1 MGIVRTI
8 SIIITPLC
16 VAACGGGGGGDVI
29 QQNIP
34 TTSRA
39 TETTTTLLSPYS
51 TTSSI
56 GQSGQIY
63 VLERL
68 SLGAQK
74 RLSAWSNETY
84 QEQFTLE
91 HVLIEE
97 NGTIYGTPTPSPAAT
112 LHYTADGTAT
122 GYIVYNNDAY
132 QLSDGNVVLSLNSA
146 QGGTLTLDR
155 FNVTPLGIGQQDLE
169 NLTIDVSNFDY
180 LGACGSADF
189 CSNTARYAFSSAG
202 NIPLGTTVTGTVLG
216 GVFGPNGENAGALLE
231 ASHENTVEFRGDFV
245 ASRTR

>member
-8 SIIITPLC
+8 GIIITPLC

-68 SLGAQK
+68 SVGAQK

-91 HVLIEE
+91 HVLVEE

-202 NIPLGTTVTGTVLG
+202 NIPAGTTVTGTVLG

-231 ASHENTVEFRGDFV
+231 ASDENTVEFRGDFV

>member
-1 MGIVRTI
+1 MGIIRTI

-39 TETTTTLLSPYS
+39 TEATTTLLSPYS

-84 QEQFTLE
+84 QEQITLE

-97 NGTIYGTPTPSPAAT
+97 DGTIYGTPTPSPAPHCT
-112 LHYTADGTAT
+112 TQPMEPQKGILFITMMPT
-122 GYIVYNNDAY
+122 
-132 QLSDGNVVLSLNSA
+132 NSA
-146 QGGTLTLDR
+146 M
-155 FNVTPLGIGQQDLE
+155 E
-169 NLTIDVSNFDY
+169 M
-180 LGACGSADF
+180 
-189 CSNTARYAFSSAG
+189 SSY
-202 NIPLGTTVTGTVLG
+202 P
-216 GVFGPNGENAGALLE
+216 
-231 ASHENTVEFRGDFV
+231 
-245 ASRTR
+245 

>member
-1 MGIVRTI
+1 MGIIRTI

-16 VAACGGGGGGDVI
+16 VAACGGGGGDVI

-39 TETTTTLLSPYS
+39 TEATTTLLSPYS

-84 QEQFTLE
+84 QEQITLE

-97 NGTIYGTPTPSPAAT
+97 NGTIYGTPTPSPAPT

-155 FNVTPLGIGQQDLE
+155 FNVTPL
-169 NLTIDVSNFDY
+169 
-180 LGACGSADF
+180 
-189 CSNTARYAFSSAG
+189 
-202 NIPLGTTVTGTVLG
+202 VTG
-216 GVFGPNGENAGALLE
+216 
-231 ASHENTVEFRGDFV
+231 
-245 ASRTR
+245 

>member
-1 MGIVRTI
+1 MGIIRTI

-84 QEQFTLE
+84 QEQITLE

-97 NGTIYGTPTPSPAAT
+97 NGTIYGTPTPSPAPT

-155 FNVTPLGIGQQDLE
+155 FNVTPL
-169 NLTIDVSNFDY
+169 
-180 LGACGSADF
+180 
-189 CSNTARYAFSSAG
+189 
-202 NIPLGTTVTGTVLG
+202 VTG
-216 GVFGPNGENAGALLE
+216 
-231 ASHENTVEFRGDFV
+231 
-245 ASRTR
+245 